1 MNFYNI
7 VIFLFDEK
15 SKFLLMKRTI
25 SVLDN
30 YRPHRN
36 QDLKKVCKILNIIL
50 IHLPP
55 YFPQLNPI
63 EQVWKSIKR
72 IIYTTF
78 VETKEDLIKLFQ
90 KEYYKIIKNSS
101 FYDKWVSRSILKC

>member
-1 MNFYNI
+1 
-7 VIFLFDEK
+7 
-15 SKFLLMKRTI
+15 MKRTI

-78 VETKEDLIKLFQ
+78 VETKEELIKLFQ

-101 FYDKWVSRSILKC
+101 FYDKWVSRFILKC